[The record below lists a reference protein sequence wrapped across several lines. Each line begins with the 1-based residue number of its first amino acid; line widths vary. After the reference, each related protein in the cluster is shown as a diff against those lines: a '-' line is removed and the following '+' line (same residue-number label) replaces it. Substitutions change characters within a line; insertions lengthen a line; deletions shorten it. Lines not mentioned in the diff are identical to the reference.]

1 MTQVDGQRHLDR
13 GGPGNF
19 GEDRVGLEG
28 PPRKDDL
35 VTGTGEGMHELAGY
49 LRRSSPHLG
58 SVRVTASTT
67 LGSGSK
73 GFSLDDSFT
82 AFSP

>member
-1 MTQVDGQRHLDR
+1 
-13 GGPGNF
+13 
-19 GEDRVGLEG
+19 
-28 PPRKDDL
+28 
-35 VTGTGEGMHELAGY
+35 
-49 LRRSSPHLG
+49 
-58 SVRVTASTT
+58 VRVTASIT

>member
-1 MTQVDGQRHLDR
+1 L
-13 GGPGNF
+13 N
-19 GEDRVGLEG
+19 
-28 PPRKDDL
+28 
-35 VTGTGEGMHELAGY
+35 
-49 LRRSSPHLG
+49 LG